1 MRVQM
6 EKKKNCPIIKIGW
19 PQEPREEVL
28 ATPVE
33 VLGTPMVSQIM
44 RSFTVMRNTPPN
56 RIWDNTEYGARQ
68 SDILDIVH

>member
-6 EKKKNCPIIKIGW
+6 EKKNCPIIKIGW

-28 ATPVE
+28 ATPE
-33 VLGTPMVSQIM
+33 KVLGTPMVSQI
-44 RSFTVMRNTPPN
+44 TVIRNTPPN

-68 SDILDIVH
+68 SDILDIAH